1 MRGGPPR
8 NRRRAASYDGSKT
21 CGTIGGRA
29 PSESTPSLRL
39 LTLQPPPAARKRGR
53 IIVYARK
60 SGSFHRIRESI
71 GGGFSLKGEISGA
84 AVGGT
89 ISPYVRTYTA
99 TINWQ
104 MASQLLADGQE
115 GRANPMGSPPFSFG
129 CYRREGLP

>member
-8 NRRRAASYDGSKT
+8 NRRRAASYDWSRT
-21 CGTIGGRA
+21 CGTIGGGD
-29 PSESTPSLRL
+29 PSENTPSLRL
-39 LTLQPPPAARKRGR
+39 LALHPPPAARKLGR

-89 ISPYVRTYTA
+89 ISPYVRTYMTPLD
-99 TINWQ
+99 I
-104 MASQLLADGQE
+104 D
-115 GRANPMGSPPFSFG
+115 
-129 CYRREGLP
+129 LPLNQA